1 MEENVIQI
9 IGGVM
14 INVDASVKKSCMW
27 KRLCLECNCICENG
41 EYLASIIDDSAI
53 IRDEVIELFEETKT
67 IPTNFNGKKAFWK
80 TQNFNILFA
89 CLLVTLTLL
98 IAVSIYCHLIKYWAK
113 KTTFIAILHSQITNL
128 KYKPKIK
135 NIVKDIDLKSWT

>member
-1 MEENVIQI
+1 M
-9 IGGVM
+9 
-14 INVDASVKKSCMW
+14 
-27 KRLCLECNCICENG
+27 ECNCICENG

-67 IPTNFNGKKAFWK
+67 IPTNFNGKKATWK

-98 IAVSIYCHLIKYWAK
+98 IAVSIYCHLIKY
-113 KTTFIAILHSQITNL
+113 
-128 KYKPKIK
+128 
-135 NIVKDIDLKSWT
+135 